1 MNVLQQLN
9 SLIASKK
16 DLGLLVFRILIGLAF
31 LWHGV
36 PKVLSGPEG
45 WTALGSMMGALG
57 IHLFP
62 TFFGLVS
69 GLTEAFGGLFILLGL
84 LYRPMSA
91 LLFVNLMMGTAIV
104 YAMGVP
110 ILEVT
115 RPLEEGIFFIGTFFA
130 GPGRYSLDYMLG
142 AERDE
147 SDRV

>member
-1 MNVLQQLN
+1 MNILQSLN
-9 SLIASKK
+9 RLIVSQK
-16 DLGLLVFRILIGLAF
+16 DLGLLLFRVRIGLAF

-36 PKVLSGPEG
+36 PKLLGGPEG

-69 GLTEAFGGLFILLGL
+69 GLTETFGGLFILLGF
-84 LYRPMSA
+84 LYRPMAA
-91 LLFVNLMMGTAIV
+91 LLFLNLMMGTAIV

-115 RPLEEGIFFIGTFFA
+115 RPLEEGIFFLGALFA
-130 GPGRYSLDYMLG
+130 GPGRYSLDARLG
-142 AERDE
+142 TEE
-147 SDRV
+147 SEA